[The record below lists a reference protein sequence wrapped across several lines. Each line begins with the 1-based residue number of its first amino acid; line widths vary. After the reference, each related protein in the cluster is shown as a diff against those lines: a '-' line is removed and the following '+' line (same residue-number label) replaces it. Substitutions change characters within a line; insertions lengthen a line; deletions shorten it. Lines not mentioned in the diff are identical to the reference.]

1 MKYELR
7 PYHYRGIKKMI
18 KNLVSQYKDDN
29 NTIEEMRGIRER
41 INFLAN
47 MGREQFY
54 DSSQQHQLNNERDLY
69 ILSKNSAK
77 KNFGKYNN

>member
-1 MKYELR
+1 MKYELK
-7 PYHYRGIKKMI
+7 PHHYKGIKKMI

-29 NTIEEMRGIRER
+29 NTIEEMKGIRER
-41 INFLAN
+41 IKFLAD

-54 DSSQQHQLNNERDLY
+54 HEYQKQQLNNERDLY

>member
-1 MKYELR
+1 
-7 PYHYRGIKKMI
+7 
-18 KNLVSQYKDDN
+18 
-29 NTIEEMRGIRER
+29 MRGIRER

-54 DSSQQHQLNNERDLY
+54 DASQQHQLNNERDLY